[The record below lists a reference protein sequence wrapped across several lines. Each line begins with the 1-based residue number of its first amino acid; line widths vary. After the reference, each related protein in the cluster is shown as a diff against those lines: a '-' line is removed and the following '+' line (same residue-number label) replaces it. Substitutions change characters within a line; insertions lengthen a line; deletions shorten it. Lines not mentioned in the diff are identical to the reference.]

1 MSTYK
6 CVKLVLSFPKPNK
19 RNIFY
24 ILLVSLTPPLLI
36 MLIVGLSV
44 KTDLTYICR
53 RNRYFQVYLVTGG
66 GMINDENEKVFHVS
80 TEIYILGDSSWTLLS
95 ESSNLPS
102 FRIGFASVSLD
113 NKIFLTGTFSLSYI
127 SDPIQKG
134 LCPK

>member
-1 MSTYK
+1 
-6 CVKLVLSFPKPNK
+6 
-19 RNIFY
+19 
-24 ILLVSLTPPLLI
+24 
-36 MLIVGLSV
+36 
-44 KTDLTYICR
+44 
-53 RNRYFQVYLVTGG
+53 
-66 GMINDENEKVFHVS
+66 MINDENEKVFHVS